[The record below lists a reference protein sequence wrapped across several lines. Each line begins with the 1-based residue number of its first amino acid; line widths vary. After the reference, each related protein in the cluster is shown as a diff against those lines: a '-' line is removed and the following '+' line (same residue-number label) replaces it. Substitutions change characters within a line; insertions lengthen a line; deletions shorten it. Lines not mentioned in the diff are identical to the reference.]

1 MKVKRDHEA
10 TFKELKTIKRP
21 PARFSLIIFSLDLS
35 DTNSRAE
42 WENPLELIASLTAF
56 AENFFVR
63 AYPNSEGK
71 VRS

>member
-42 WENPLELIASLTAF
+42 WENPLELIASIDSVCGEFLC
-56 AENFFVR
+56 
-63 AYPNSEGK
+63 
-71 VRS
+71 